1 VHPSA
6 PPPPP
11 VTFGR
16 AARRAGTAL
25 TLLVVAVG
33 LASVVTGKL
42 VAPIGA
48 PFLALGGL
56 SLLVLGLEVLV
67 DRRRRPKTIPLDP
80 DDLRRSRRP

>member
-1 VHPSA
+1 MRPSV
-6 PPPPP
+6 PPPQP

-16 AARRAGTAL
+16 LARRAGTVL
-25 TLLVVAVG
+25 TVLVVVVG
-33 LASVVTGKL
+33 LASVLTGTL

-48 PFLALGGL
+48 PFLALGGV